1 MRGGKCKSVAARRQ
15 ELRKSP
21 PLATTFRQKLQTYS
35 LSITSAGL
43 YRSSA
48 QHSLVC
54 IKKTQVYRHNV
65 LTTWNRL
72 LLDDDTAADAAA
84 RSFVVSGCKA
94 GCERPEFCY
103 NDGGIYTV

>member
-1 MRGGKCKSVAARRQ
+1 M
-15 ELRKSP
+15 ERK
-21 PLATTFRQKLQTYS
+21 FQK
-35 LSITSAGL
+35 IE
-43 YRSSA
+43 
-48 QHSLVC
+48 HFNKIN

-72 LLDDDTAADAAA
+72 LSGADTAADAAA

-94 GCERPEFCY
+94 ACERPELCY